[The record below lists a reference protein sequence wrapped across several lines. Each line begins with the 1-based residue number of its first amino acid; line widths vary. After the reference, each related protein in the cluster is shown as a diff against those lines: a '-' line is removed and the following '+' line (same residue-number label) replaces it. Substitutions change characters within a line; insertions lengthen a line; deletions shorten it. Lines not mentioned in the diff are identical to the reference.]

1 MKTSPKSFTRRFDLI
16 SLPTVELVLG
26 LSVVVGLARLRDL
39 DSTRAE
45 LWSDLGLDL
54 GLGLG
59 LAWTFDLAPLA
70 LDAPKSADN
79 SSADFCLGLGLAWF
93 DDECAELA
101 RLTL

>member
-16 SLPTVELVLG
+16 SLPAVKLVLG
-26 LSVVVGLARLRDL
+26 SSLVVGLAWLRDL

-45 LWSDLGLDL
+45 LWSDLD
-54 GLGLG
+54 LGLG

-70 LDAPKSADN
+70 LATPKSADN